1 MEVYVNLLPIDVG
14 FDLKE
19 LSIPV
24 RISNKVTGVFYLD
37 SDNNKIEFSGS
48 PEEIRKKLEESGYKV
63 VCEDEYE

>member
-1 MEVYVNLLPIDVG
+1 MELSLLPIDVG

-24 RISNKVTGVFYLD
+24 RISNKITGVFYLD
-37 SDNNKIEFSGS
+37 SDNNKTEFFGS
-48 PEEIRKKLEESGYKV
+48 SEEIRKKLEESGYKV

>member
-1 MEVYVNLLPIDVG
+1 MELSLLPIDVG

-48 PEEIRKKLEESGYKV
+48 TEEIRKKLEESGYEL
-63 VCEDEYE
+63 VCEDE